1 MEKENVLSVIT
12 SSQLSCQF
20 VPTVYLFQFIG
31 HERGVVRN
39 NHDNHEKGKRKDLPR
54 KIYRT
59 KLWATKTVAATKAII
74 VKVCNTFRGMFDS
87 ADQSNLQTP
96 AG

>member
-1 MEKENVLSVIT
+1 MSYHLLPA
-12 SSQLSCQF
+12 QLPVRSYRVC
-20 VPTVYLFQFIG
+20 LFQFK
-31 HERGVVRN
+31 RGFVRN
-39 NHDNHEKGKRKDLPR
+39 NHNNHEKGKRKDLPR

-59 KLWATKTVAATKAII
+59 KLWATKTVAATKPTI

>member
-1 MEKENVLSVIT
+1 MSYHLLPALLPVRSYRV
-12 SSQLSCQF
+12 C
-20 VPTVYLFQFIG
+20 LFQFK
-31 HERGVVRN
+31 RGFVRN
-39 NHDNHEKGKRKDLPR
+39 NHNNHEKGKRKDLPR

-59 KLWATKTVAATKAII
+59 KLWATKTVAATKPTI